1 VIWKIAWGGIRR
13 HGRRSTL
20 IVLVVAMSVVVML
33 LVSGMMDGI
42 RDGFFETM
50 VSTGG
55 HLQVDHV
62 DAADALDPFSLELLI
77 ADWQAEREWFLA
89 QPEVIRAEPILTFGA
104 LVLADGVSVPMVGH
118 GVEQETGF
126 FRDVRE
132 GVVDGR
138 FLEDPSEILL
148 STETAEMLDV
158 AVGAEVSVLVEDS
171 SGAPYYLAYTL
182 AGVFRSESAEFDR
195 SGFLITHAAA
205 QELLY
210 LGDETREIRVALTDE
225 TLAPAVADR
234 FAAARG
240 ALRSSAADSRAGG
253 AGPGERGNP
262 PPPIGSTP
270 MRVRDWE
277 EINGGTAVLLR
288 MFDVFMY
295 AINLL
300 IVTVAAT
307 VITNAILM
315 NVFEKVREYGMMRAI
330 GLTRRGQFRLIL
342 AEGTSYGVA
351 GSLLGLLIGVPLVL
365 WFSTRGIYVGEMMDS
380 FGMGREM
387 TTSLDA
393 AGAAINAL
401 FGATV
406 AVAGSLYA
414 AIVATRLSVI
424 ESVRGT
430 A

>member
-1 VIWKIAWGGIRR
+1 
-13 HGRRSTL
+13 
-20 IVLVVAMSVVVML
+20 
-33 LVSGMMDGI
+33 
-42 RDGFFETM
+42 
-50 VSTGG
+50 
-55 HLQVDHV
+55 VDHV

-126 FRDVRE
+126 FRDVRD
-132 GVVDGR
+132 GIVDGR
-138 FLEDPSEILL
+138 FLTGASEILL
-148 STETAEMLDV
+148 STETATMLDI

-210 LGDETREIRVALTDE
+210 LGDETREIRVVLTDE

-234 FAAARG
+234 FAAARS
-240 ALRSSAADSRAGG
+240 ALRSSAAASRAGG
-253 AGPGERGNP
+253 AGPDERGNTP
-262 PPPIGSTP
+262 SPAGSTS

>member
-1 VIWKIAWGGIRR
+1 
-13 HGRRSTL
+13 
-20 IVLVVAMSVVVML
+20 MSVVVML

-50 VSTGG
+50 VATGG
-55 HLQVDHV
+55 HIQVDHAA
-62 DAADALDPFSLELLI
+62 AADALDPFSLELLI
-77 ADWQAEREWFLA
+77 ADWRAEREWFLA

-118 GVEQETGF
+118 GVDGETGF

-132 GVVDGR
+132 GVVNGR
-138 FLEDPSEILL
+138 FLADPSEILL
-148 STETAEMLDV
+148 STETAAMLDV
-158 AVGAEVSVLVEDS
+158 AIGSEISVLVEDS

-182 AGVFRSESAEFDR
+182 AGVFRSDSAEFDR
-195 SGFLITHAAA
+195 SGFLITHGAA

-210 LGDETREIRVALTDE
+210 LEDETREIRVVLTDE
-225 TLAPAVADR
+225 TLAATVADR
-234 FAAARG
+234 YAAARG
-240 ALRSSAADSRAGG
+240 ARRFSPAADSRAGG
-253 AGPGERGNP
+253 AGPDEGEGTAP
-262 PPPIGSTP
+262 PVGSTS

-277 EINGGTAVLLR
+277 EINGGMAVLLR

-351 GSLLGLLIGVPLVL
+351 GSLLGLIIGVPLVL

-393 AGAAINAL
+393 GGAVINAL

-424 ESVRGT
+424 ESIRGT